1 MQAAQIT
8 LKQYGHD
15 GRTAA
20 AIEPQGL
27 TAQLSDWVTR
37 VFGCWHSEMSRPF
50 TRDGESYRTC
60 LECGARR
67 RFDSTK
73 WEMVGAYYYDV
84 PESGRLTSL
93 TRTAS
98 LILKP
103 RAITNRPR
111 SATSNA

>member
-8 LKQYGHD
+8 LKQYGQ

-20 AIEPQGL
+20 RPQGL
-27 TAQLSDWVTR
+27 TAQVSNWVTR

-50 TRDGESYRTC
+50 THDGQSYRTC

-67 RFDSTK
+67 NFDSAR
-73 WEMVGAYYYDV
+73 WEMVGAYYYDA
-84 PESGRLTSL
+84 PESQRASL

-98 LILKP
+98 LVLRP
-103 RAITNRPR
+103 RARTSLPSAAR
-111 SATSNA
+111 SKA

>member
-8 LKQYGHD
+8 LKQYGQD
-15 GRTAA
+15 RRTA

-27 TAQLSDWVTR
+27 TAQLSNWLTR

-50 TRDGESYRTC
+50 THDGESYRAC

-67 RFDSTK
+67 KFDSAK

-84 PESGRLTSL
+84 PESSRLTSL
-93 TRTAS
+93 TRTAARVINPRS
-98 LILKP
+98 L
-103 RAITNRPR
+103 TNRPA
-111 SATSNA
+111 SARSNA